1 VTTVQTALRSAVW
14 IVLGGW
20 LGAWVLFA
28 VAVAPTAFAEL
39 PSAELA
45 GRVVGPVLG
54 ALHRYGIGAGLALA
68 ALAAALRRG
77 RMLVSLPVLLA
88 ALCAVSEFG
97 ITPAIHA
104 ARLHAFGTAAD
115 AESAAR
121 FARLHV
127 ASTALYGLVGL
138 GALSLI
144 VLHVRAERPQAPWP
158 RAAERANRP

>member
-1 VTTVQTALRSAVW
+1 MTAVQTALRSALW
-14 IVLGGW
+14 IALGGW

-28 VAVAPTAFAEL
+28 ASVAPTAFAEL

-54 ALHRYGIGAGLALA
+54 ALHRYGIAAGLVLG
-68 ALAAALRRG
+68 ALAAALGRG
-77 RMLVSLPVLLA
+77 RMLVALPLLLA

-104 ARLHAFGTAAD
+104 ALPHAFGAAAD
-115 AESAAR
+115 AEAAAR

-127 ASTALYGLVGL
+127 ASTVLYGLVGL

-144 VLHVRAERPQAPWP
+144 VLHVRAEQPRAPSP
-158 RAAERANRP
+158 RAAECANRP